1 MTRTKNVVNLSERG
15 KRNLRS
21 LYNKYFKE
29 ECNYTDDSNPIARAK
44 LLVRVPLYSITMLR
58 RIENGDSISFA
69 SMDLNAT
76 GRYAEDAISGFITG
90 YVEGDEA
97 TITHFFVD
105 VTNPGWRREHIFAL
119 YKVFASAAMRCGA
132 TKVRSENSIRDHIN
146 IDLDNL
152 GFETVKFDEE
162 IIEYAK
168 RL

>member
-29 ECNYTDDSNPIARAK
+29 ESSYVNGSSPIERAK
-44 LLVRVPLYSITMLR
+44 LLVKVPLYSITMLR
-58 RIENGDSISFA
+58 RIESGHSISFA
-69 SMDLNAT
+69 SMDLSAT
-76 GRYAEDAISGFITG
+76 GEYSEDAISGFITG

-105 VTNPGWRREHIFAL
+105 VANPGWRREHIFAL

-132 TKVRSENSIRDHIN
+132 TKVRSENSIRDRIN

-152 GFETVKFDEE
+152 GFETMTYDEE
-162 IIEYAK
+162 TIEYAK